1 MQSDA
6 ELITDSCKMDAL
18 EVILP
23 TNSFAWA
30 AKVAKFLGKSLDSL
44 PIPEER

>member
-1 MQSDA
+1 MQSEV
-6 ELITDSCKMDAL
+6 ELITNSRKMDAL

-23 TNSFAWA
+23 TNSLGWA
-30 AKVAKFLGKSLDSL
+30 AKVAKFLGKSLGPL